1 MKTYA
6 HLKTIVIMLVLI
18 GFITGM
24 FLWPD
29 QMLRILAT
37 GIVLLIVVMAYVVIY
52 HSIKE
57 N

>member
-6 HLKTIVIMLVLI
+6 HLKTIGIMLGLI
-18 GFITGM
+18 GFITTM

-37 GIVLLIVVMAYVVIY
+37 GIVVLLATMAYVVIY
-52 HSIKE
+52 HIVK
-57 N
+57 